1 MSEELDRLVYRDRVK
16 NLKEFNILSKSEL
29 LKLKENSEEKYKEYL
44 FLFESFMNEVTAEKR
59 IVKITED
66 QSFADLTPVP
76 TEIEIQEE
84 IVAEAK
90 EDAIKKSQLQGLAAS
105 GELQDI
111 RKDIDTYMHCEEVIR
126 ESGETRYTLVTA
138 GQIEAKATLYITAE
152 RDLDLFIDDPRA
164 GKKLI
169 KSVSAPG
176 TLDTIYFFPAGELL
190 STKCEERKIKE
201 QVAIIDSEAFNIK
214 YNR

>member
-29 LKLKENSEEKYKEYL
+29 LKLRDDSEEKYKEYL
-44 FLFESFMNEVTAEKR
+44 FLFESFMNEVKVEKR

-66 QSFADLTPVP
+66 QTFADLTPIK
-76 TEIEIQEE
+76 TELATQQEE
-84 IVAEAK
+84 RAETAK
-90 EDAIKKSQLQGLAAS
+90 EETVKSALEEIDLD
-105 GELQDI
+105 DI
-111 RKDIDTYMHCEEVIR
+111 REDIDTYIHCEEIIR
-126 ESGETRYTLVTA
+126 ESGKIRYTIVTA
-138 GQIEAKATLYITAE
+138 AQIASNHSLYVNAE
-152 RDLDLFIDDPRA
+152 RDLNLFIGDPRA
-164 GKKLI
+164 AKKLI

-176 TLDTIYFFPAGELL
+176 TLDTMYFFPAGELL

>member
-29 LKLKENSEEKYKEYL
+29 LKLRDDSEEKYKEYL
-44 FLFESFMNEVTAEKR
+44 FLFESFMNEVKVEKR

-66 QSFADLTPVP
+66 QTFADLTPIK
-76 TEIEIQEE
+76 TELATQQEE
-84 IVAEAK
+84 RAETAK
-90 EDAIKKSQLQGLAAS
+90 EETVKSALEEIDLD
-105 GELQDI
+105 DI
-111 RKDIDTYMHCEEVIR
+111 REDIDTYIHCEEIIR
-126 ESGETRYTLVTA
+126 ESGKIRYTIVTA
-138 GQIEAKATLYITAE
+138 AQIASNHSLYVNAE
-152 RDLDLFIDDPRA
+152 RDLNLFIGDPRA
-164 GKKLI
+164 AKKLI

>member
-29 LKLKENSEEKYKEYL
+29 LKLRDDSEEKYKEYL
-44 FLFESFMNEVTAEKR
+44 FLFESFMNEVKVEKR

-66 QSFADLTPVP
+66 QTFADLTPIK
-76 TEIEIQEE
+76 TELATQQEE
-84 IVAEAK
+84 RAETAK
-90 EDAIKKSQLQGLAAS
+90 EETVKSALEEIDLD
-105 GELQDI
+105 DI
-111 RKDIDTYMHCEEVIR
+111 REDIDTYIHCEEIIR
-126 ESGETRYTLVTA
+126 ESGKIRYTIVTA
-138 GQIEAKATLYITAE
+138 AQIASNHSLYVNAE
-152 RDLDLFIDDPRA
+152 RDLNLFIGDPRA
-164 GKKLI
+164 AKKLI

-176 TLDTIYFFPAGELL
+176 TLDTMYSFPAGDLL
-190 STKCEERKIKE
+190 STECYERKLKE